1 MSLRFYVKSILGSLE
16 LTPFTN
22 VKLTTSTAYDH
33 MRNSIIVTDTKDIV
47 TRFWLRFTDQ
57 KTGVFALTQQ
67 FVGLCK
73 GRFFLKVYFFE
84 LISTT
89 FESGNFQKNR
99 LSILFGGKIQMW
111 SEKLFMKVRLL
122 KITYLYPSNVRE
134 TNVLWW
140 DQRNL
145 KDI

>member
-1 MSLRFYVKSILGSLE
+1 
-16 LTPFTN
+16 
-22 VKLTTSTAYDH
+22 
-33 MRNSIIVTDTKDIV
+33 
-47 TRFWLRFTDQ
+47 
-57 KTGVFALTQQ
+57 
-67 FVGLCK
+67 
-73 GRFFLKVYFFE
+73 
-84 LISTT
+84 
-89 FESGNFQKNR
+89 
-99 LSILFGGKIQMW
+99 MW